1 MTEDRVAPTLNV
13 VRQLNDIAQ
22 ERGQSLAEMA
32 LAWLLRQETVASVL
46 IGASRLSQLQANVR
60 ALDQLTFSAE
70 ELKKD
75 RRNFSAFKE
84 ISV

>member
-1 MTEDRVAPTLNV
+1 M
-13 VRQLNDIAQ
+13 NDIAQ

-70 ELKKD
+70 ELKKID
-75 RRNFSAFKE
+75 E
-84 ISV
+84 ILVLLKK

>member
-60 ALDQLTFSAE
+60 ALDQLTFL
-70 ELKKD
+70 LK
-75 RRNFSAFKE
+75 N
-84 ISV
+84 